1 MYSLIRNYQQSCIL
15 VRKRIKVLTQQRNQ
29 LVKAGNQ
36 QLIDNL
42 NLEQRIRLLYTEYA
56 QTEEI
61 VEHLTNYARRVEERV
76 KT

>member
-1 MYSLIRNYQQSCIL
+1 MYSLIRNYQQSCCL
-15 VRKRIKVLTQQRNQ
+15 VRKRIKFLTNQRSQ
-29 LVKAGNQ
+29 LLKSGNQ
-36 QLIDNL
+36 QTVDDM

-56 QTEEI
+56 QMTEI